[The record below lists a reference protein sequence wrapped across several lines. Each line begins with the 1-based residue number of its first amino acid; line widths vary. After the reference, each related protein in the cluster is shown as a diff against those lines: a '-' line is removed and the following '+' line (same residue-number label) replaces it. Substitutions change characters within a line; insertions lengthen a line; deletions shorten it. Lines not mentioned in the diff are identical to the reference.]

1 MDEQVIFTT
10 ESSGSI
16 SSIHSFEQSSLR
28 QCSTS
33 SRNSAVQVGDKFLF
47 VAQAHKALINVY
59 NLSGSHKRES
69 AEQRLP
75 LPEVVRCLEVVENRI
90 GYGTQKG
97 SVEHKLPDFN
107 LPYLLLASTESGK
120 LYVWELNSG
129 ILLSVKPMAH
139 YQAITKIR
147 SVLDGKYV
155 ITSGADARVIV
166 WQTTDLV
173 SMDEPKPVCI
183 LHDHTL
189 PVTDFEVS
197 STYGEF
203 LSLSGTKLFTASE
216 DATLRC
222 YDLSSLSN
230 RNNGKNSL
238 PNLVAT
244 FTFPQAITA
253 LALDPAD
260 RACYIGTDSGCFSL
274 QLFYK
279 LAHTKVVNLVQSSD
293 NNASGSR
300 IYSLVESSEDSKAP
314 QQREKLYHTGQ
325 LVCEK
330 LIEAGV
336 SCLEASMDGTLLL
349 VGDDLG
355 KVSVTEIFSKQILRT
370 MQPVAASQ
378 ETQQRVTNILLAT
391 QSTNSKNDIIA
402 ETNAK
407 QSTKI
412 PSLQRVI
419 YDRSKVGQL
428 HEMSFQVGEDEESI
442 PLPVSNFDLYA
453 DQLRSQ
459 QAVLSRPNGFNSSI
473 KTVGIEASDEKLVI
487 GGEDDDEKDRQI
499 TDLKDNVETLKQA
512 YQELRGLH
520 EKLYQEHE
528 KLLQTGN

>member
-10 ESSGSI
+10 DGTGSI

-33 SRNSAVQVGDKFLF
+33 SKNSAVRVGDKFLF

-59 NLSGSHKRES
+59 NVSGPHKRES
-69 AEQRLP
+69 VEQRLP
-75 LPEVVRCLEVVENRI
+75 LPEVVRCLEVVENRS
-90 GYGTQKG
+90 GAAARND
-97 SVEHKLPDFN
+97 SANHKLPEFN

-147 SVLDGKYV
+147 SILDGKYIV
-155 ITSGADARVIV
+155 TSGADARVII

-173 SMDEPKPVCI
+173 SVDEPKPVCI

-189 PVTDFEVS
+189 PVTDFQVS

-203 LSLSGTKLFTASE
+203 LSLSGAKLFTVSE

-230 RNNGKNSL
+230 RGSSKNSL

-244 FTFPQAITA
+244 FTFPLAIAA

-279 LAHTKVVNLVQSSD
+279 LSGSKIVNLTQSSD
-293 NNASGSR
+293 SNASGAR
-300 IYSLVESSEDSKAP
+300 IYSLVEASQESSAM
-314 QQREKLYHTGQ
+314 QHREKLYLAGQ

-330 LIEAGV
+330 LIDAGV
-336 SCLEASMDGTLLL
+336 SCLKTSMDGTLLL
-349 VGDDLG
+349 AGDCLG
-355 KVSVTEIFSKQILRT
+355 KVSVIEIFSKQILRA
-370 MQPVAASQ
+370 MQPVTSSQ
-378 ETQQRVTNILLAT
+378 ETQQRVTNILLEAQSAT
-391 QSTNSKNDIIA
+391 SKNGIIT
-402 ETNAK
+402 EMNAR
-407 QSTKI
+407 QSSKI

-419 YDRSKVGQL
+419 HDRATLGQL
-428 HEMSFQVGEDEESI
+428 HEINFQVGEDEESI
-442 PLPVSNFDLYA
+442 PLPVSDFESYA

-473 KTVGIEASDEKLVI
+473 KTFGSDGPTGKLVI
-487 GGEDDDEKDRQI
+487 GDEDDDKERQI
-499 TDLKDNVETLKQA
+499 ADLKDNVETLKQA

-528 KLLQTGN
+528 KLLQTSN